1 MDKYTID
8 TAEVCMYKYSNITR
22 KRLMMS
28 GKNFTEYPLSEE
40 IIRALNSLGYET
52 PTEVQGEVIP
62 VALEKKDL
70 VVKSQTGSGK
80 TAAYGIPLCELVDW
94 NENKP
99 QALIL
104 TPTRELAVQV
114 TEDITNIGRFKRIK
128 ATTLYGKHPFHM
140 QKAELKQRTH
150 MAVGTPGRVLDHIER
165 GTLSLERIAYFV
177 IDEADE
183 MLNMGFIEQ
192 VQSII
197 QALPRN
203 RVTMLFSATFPDD
216 VVKLSRK
223 YMDNPVEIE
232 IRASGI
238 TTATIEHALIQVME
252 ADKLALLQDLL
263 IVESPD
269 SCIIFCRTQ
278 EHVDKLFRELADLDY
293 PCDRIHGGME
303 QAERFE
309 VLNAFRRGR
318 IRYLI
323 ATDVAARGID
333 VTNITHV
340 INYDIPLEKES
351 YVHRTGRTGR
361 AGKTGKAITF
371 VSPKDGKR
379 LADIEAYI
387 GFAIPKA
394 ESPSEE
400 AVERR
405 REDFERKIHVGPEPK
420 KDKREQ
426 LSKQIMKLNFNGG
439 KKKKLRA
446 LDFVG
451 TIAKLDGVTADD
463 IGIIT
468 IHDHVTD
475 VEILNGKGSLVLEL
489 MKNTTVKGKLLKVRR
504 GNK

>member
-1 MDKYTID
+1 
-8 TAEVCMYKYSNITR
+8 
-22 KRLMMS
+22 MS
-28 GKNFTEYPLSEE
+28 EKHFTDYQLSEE
-40 IIRALNSLGYET
+40 IVRALNGLGYES
-52 PTEVQGEVIP
+52 PTEVQTEVIP
-62 VALEKKDL
+62 VALMKKDL

-80 TAAYGIPLCELVDW
+80 TAAYGIPLCEQVDW

-114 TEDITNIGRFKRIK
+114 NEDITNIGRFKRIK
-128 ATTLYGKHPFHM
+128 ATPLYGKHPFHM
-140 QKAELKQRTH
+140 QRAELKQRTH
-150 MAVGTPGRVLDHIER
+150 MVIGTPGRVLDHIER
-165 GTLSLERIAYFV
+165 GTLSLERIAYLV

-197 QALPRN
+197 QALPSD
-203 RVTMLFSATFPDD
+203 RVTMLFSATYPED
-216 VVKLSRK
+216 VAKLSRK
-223 YMDNPVEIE
+223 YMDNPVVIE
-232 IRASGI
+232 IKASGI
-238 TTATIEHALIQVME
+238 TTATIEHSLIQVME
-252 ADKLALLQDLL
+252 ADKLAVLQNLL

-278 EHVDKLFRELADLDY
+278 EHVDTLFREMADLDY

-303 QAERFE
+303 QEERFE
-309 VLNAFRRGR
+309 VMNAFRRGQF
-318 IRYLI
+318 RYLI

-333 VTNITHV
+333 ITNITHV
-340 INYDIPLEKES
+340 INYDIPLEKEG

-361 AGKTGKAITF
+361 AGKAGKAITL
-371 VSPKDGKR
+371 VTPKDSQR

-387 GFAIPKA
+387 GFTIPKVKA
-394 ESPSEE
+394 PSEE
-400 AVERR
+400 AVDRR
-405 REDFERKIHVGPEPK
+405 REDFEQKLKVGPVLK

-426 LSKQIMKLNFNGG
+426 LNNQIIKLNFNGG

-446 LDFVG
+446 VDFVG
-451 TIAKLDGVTADD
+451 TIAKLEGVTVDD

-468 IHDHVTD
+468 ILDNVTD
-475 VEILNGKGSLVLEL
+475 VEILNGKGSLVLEI

>member
-1 MDKYTID
+1 MSEKRF
-8 TAEVCMYKYSNITR
+8 TA
-22 KRLMMS
+22 
-28 GKNFTEYPLSEE
+28 YPLSEE
-40 IIRALNSLGYET
+40 IVRALNSLGFDT
-52 PTEVQGEVIP
+52 PTEVQSEVIP
-62 VALEKKDL
+62 VALQKKDL

-104 TPTRELAVQV
+104 TPTRELALQV
-114 TEDITNIGRFKRIK
+114 NEDITNIGRFKRIK
-128 ATTLYGKHPFHM
+128 ATPLFGKHPFHI

-150 MAVGTPGRVLDHIER
+150 IVVGTPGRVLDHIER
-165 GTLSLERIAYFV
+165 GTLSLERMAYLV

-197 QALPRN
+197 QALPRD
-203 RVTMLFSATFPDD
+203 RVTMLFSATFPED
-216 VVKLSRK
+216 VAQLSHQ
-223 YMDNPVEIE
+223 YMDNPAEIE
-232 IRASGI
+232 IQASGI
-238 TTATIEHALIQVME
+238 TTATIEHAVIQVSE
-252 ADKLALLQDLL
+252 AGKLALLQDLL

-269 SCIIFCRTQ
+269 SCIVFCRTQ
-278 EHVDKLFRELADLDY
+278 EHVDQLFREMADLGY

-303 QAERFE
+303 QDERFE
-309 VLNAFRRGR
+309 VMHAFRRGQF
-318 IRYLI
+318 RYLI

-333 VTNITHV
+333 ITDITHV

-371 VSPKDGKR
+371 ITPRDGRR

-387 GFAIPKA
+387 GFTIPKVNA
-394 ESPSEE
+394 PSEE
-400 AVERR
+400 EVDRLR
-405 REDFERKIHVGPEPK
+405 PDFEEKLHIGPELK

-426 LSKQIMKLNFNGG
+426 LNKQIMKLNFNGG

-446 LDFVG
+446 VDFVG
-451 TIAKLDGVTADD
+451 TIAKLDGVTAED

-468 IHDHVTD
+468 ILDFVTD
-475 VEILNGKGSLVLEL
+475 VEILNGKGPLVLEM
-489 MKNTTVKGKLLKVRR
+489 MKDTTVKGKLLKVRK
-504 GNK
+504 GKK